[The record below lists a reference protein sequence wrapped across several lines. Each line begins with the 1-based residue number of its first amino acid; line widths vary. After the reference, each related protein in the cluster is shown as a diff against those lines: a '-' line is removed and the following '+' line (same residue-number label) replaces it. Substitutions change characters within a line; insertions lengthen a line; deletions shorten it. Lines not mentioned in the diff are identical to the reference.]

1 MVTSKT
7 QRHHLQNSTLSL
19 PKLNGITSRVASKSK
34 PSVPKFNGITSMV
47 TSKVHRHH
55 FQNSTLALPKLNGEW
70 IRTTKTAW
78 SESTET
84 ATANQT
90 LLVPANMYI
99 IQLHTWE
106 CVLLNKLVQTLCLW
120 NNLCI
125 IDCIAGVTLLD
136 HLLWKHRSLESCV
149 HLSTFQVD
157 VLYVWLETHG
167 LQIQNT
173 FWNKH
178 TNSDYHLKASGW
190 QNSVLRRIACISSI
204 DERKMAWSF
213 VVESL
218 LVRSFSIKNDCI
230 WLYRM
235 FFSLSPPK
243 IDSLSLKS
251 WGWHL
256 LPSLMAWHRHLQ
268 SSYRRRSSNAVHGL
282 QIQLFVEIDWH
293 SQGTKEEVCIC
304 KGHPS
309 WAYPKAQRKREEIM
323 VE

>member
-1 MVTSKT
+1 ML
-7 QRHHLQNSTLSL
+7 HTLAGFLIVKSL
-19 PKLNGITSRVASKSK
+19 DQLLWKR
-34 PSVPKFNGITSMV
+34 
-47 TSKVHRHH
+47 
-55 FQNSTLALPKLNGEW
+55 FQNAGKSSERISANAQLARKRNSYANFVQNQSKNREW

-84 ATANQT
+84 DTANQT
-90 LLVPANMYI
+90 LLVPTNMYI

-268 SSYRRRSSNAVHGL
+268 
-282 QIQLFVEIDWH
+282 
-293 SQGTKEEVCIC
+293 
-304 KGHPS
+304 
-309 WAYPKAQRKREEIM
+309 
-323 VE
+323 

>member
-1 MVTSKT
+1 MSF
-7 QRHHLQNSTLSL
+7 
-19 PKLNGITSRVASKSK
+19 PITSFKEQIKWVLRAVIYFSVRRVRLAWTHIFEGCNCCIVRLRGCNSPVSGNIARLFVVKARL
-34 PSVPKFNGITSMV
+34 PEAYV
-47 TSKVHRHH
+47 T
-55 FQNSTLALPKLNGEW
+55 F
-70 IRTTKTAW
+70 
-78 SESTET
+78 
-84 ATANQT
+84 
-90 LLVPANMYI
+90 
-99 IQLHTWE
+99 
-106 CVLLNKLVQTLCLW
+106 
-120 NNLCI
+120 
-125 IDCIAGVTLLD
+125 IAGVTLLD

-230 WLYRM
+230 WLCRM

-256 LPSLMAWHRHLQ
+256 LPSLMAWHRHMQ
-268 SSYRRRSSNAVHGL
+268 
-282 QIQLFVEIDWH
+282 
-293 SQGTKEEVCIC
+293 
-304 KGHPS
+304 
-309 WAYPKAQRKREEIM
+309 
-323 VE
+323 